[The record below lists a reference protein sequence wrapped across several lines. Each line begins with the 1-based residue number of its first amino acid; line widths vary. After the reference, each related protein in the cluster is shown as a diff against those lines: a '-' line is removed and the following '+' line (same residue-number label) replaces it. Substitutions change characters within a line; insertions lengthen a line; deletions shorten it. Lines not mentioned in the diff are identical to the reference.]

1 MVCVGDVLGW
11 CSGTDCIVGSD
22 VGLIDIG
29 RVVLGGEVYCVMGGE
44 GHGIKPL
51 SVLF

>member
-22 VGLIDIG
+22 VGLIEAG
-29 RVVLGGEVYCVMGGE
+29 TGMLWCEVSCVRGGE
-44 GHGIKPL
+44 GYR
-51 SVLF
+51 V